1 MTEKIYITPKKTATI
16 TCPKCRISKTVD
28 VSKLVSLEKVLKVN
42 GRCPCGHVFKSFI
55 ERRMHYRKELKLA
68 GSFVRLVSG
77 KSSGRED
84 MIVRDLSLTGMKF
97 EVYENLNFSEGDVLQ
112 VEFRLDDVKNTLI
125 KKQVVIRNIKNSCI
139 GAAFVQTG
147 IEDNTLGFYLMP

>member
-1 MTEKIYITPKKTATI
+1 MTEKVYITAEQTATI

-28 VSKLVSLEKVLKVN
+28 VSKFIKLDKMLKIN

-55 ERRMHYRKELKLA
+55 DRRKHYRKELKLT

-77 KSSGRED
+77 KPAGMGN
-84 MIVRDLSLTGMKF
+84 MIVRDLSLTGMKL
-97 EVYENLNFSEGDVLQ
+97 EVYENLDFSEGDELQ

-125 KKQVVIRNIKNSCI
+125 KKRVVIRNIKNSYI
-139 GAAFVQTG
+139 GAAFVQSG
-147 IEDNTLGFYLMP
+147 IEDTTLGFYLMP